1 MYQNTTCH
9 HINAGIN
16 FNTRDVWGVAVVV
29 LVVSLS
35 SAGIIFN
42 TRDVIE

>member
-1 MYQNTTCH
+1 M
-9 HINAGIN
+9 GII

-42 TRDVIE
+42 TRDVWGGWIGMYP

>member
-1 MYQNTTCH
+1 MGV
-9 HINAGIN
+9 I
-16 FNTRDVWGVAVVV
+16 FNTRVVWGVAVVV

-42 TRDVIE
+42 TRVARGAVVSESLS